1 SLSKYNKVVDLPFMD
16 YIRSKPGIVV
26 LRVE

>member
-1 SLSKYNKVVDLPFMD
+1 VVDLPFMD

>member
-1 SLSKYNKVVDLPFMD
+1 DLPFMD